1 MPAHRIPPEVL
12 AAGQPVHSL
21 FPRDRRPALTA
32 RLVARVRAHAYD
44 RRLSVGVPSAPG
56 SSLRAHRD
64 RLISRRER
72 RAVASTLRR
81 CVEES
86 LSPTVSL
93 RIALDADGIRAAS
106 DLMGRI
112 AGRLESA
119 GPVGER
125 GMARLRLLLSDGV
138 GPLYRYG
145 RGDLRG
151 RLGAALA
158 AL

>member
-1 MPAHRIPPEVL
+1 MPVHPIPSEVL
-12 AAGQPVHSL
+12 AAAQSVRTA

-32 RLVARVRAHAYD
+32 RVIARLRAHAYD
-44 RRLSVGVPSAPG
+44 CRLSVGVPSAPG
-56 SSLRAHRD
+56 SPLRAHRD
-64 RLISRRER
+64 RVVSRRER
-72 RAVASTLRR
+72 RAIASALRR

-93 RIALDADGIRAAS
+93 RIALDAEAIRAAT
-106 DLMGRI
+106 DLIDRI
-112 AGRLESA
+112 AERLECA
-119 GPVGER
+119 EPVCER
-125 GMARLRLLLSDGV
+125 GVARLRLLLSDGV
-138 GPLYRYG
+138 GPLYRHG